1 MVEGKPSIDGQR
13 ESLLFIGTQFS
24 NLYTSVHTPTRG
36 RVVVCL
42 VFVIASKYALGHSQV
57 SEAQPP
63 NLRLIMPPPTLGL
76 TRVRNTLET
85 YQEHIR
91 NTSDQ

>member
-1 MVEGKPSIDGQR
+1 MEGKPSIDGQR

-57 SEAQPP
+57 SQPL
-63 NLRLIMPPPTLGL
+63 NSWLIMPPPTLWL
-76 TRVRNTLET
+76 FHFALCL
-85 YQEHIR
+85 
-91 NTSDQ
+91 SDLQQTPP